1 DSRPAPLT
9 ATQAPPLCA
18 HWPIQ
23 FTPCANGR
31 WRPPRRLKRGP
42 GSALERGGPGY
53 PSARRRHQ
61 RRCPRPRAVMSTPT
75 VPRDLQLPPSQRGE
89 SAFRGEGC
97 EPAGGRLLEVG
108 AGRENQGLRAKKTK
122 TQGTAVK
129 KKNFFYIQTGQS
141 NITEADKEN
150 IGRPTVSKDNVR
162 VEKNCMP
169 LKSNELTNSNIAVD
183 SHALEANNQALQLP
197 IKDDPP
203 SQPMT
208 LSQAF
213 HQKNNSKKK
222 QISTEKPKQD
232 AVIPKKPVL
241 GSYRGQI
248 VQSKVNSFRKPL
260 QIKDESSTTKTLSAT
275 LSKVTKPQPVN
286 TSSILVKSDRP
297 SNMTTSTKF
306 VSTTSQNK
314 ELVRPPIRP
323 LIRSHQDNK
332 QDTMKQGRVK
342 QSISRTSANVTVQK
356 GPREKELPQLNTVVS
371 SFKVSSSQ
379 DVKRNKALSRSMTS
393 ETVGR
398 PASSSKTKLMEKSKT
413 VDQRR
418 HTIAKVTVD
427 SRPARPKETAE
438 ERKARLNEWKA
449 GKKRTLKRPPTS
461 IVIQPEPEEQNEKP
475 VGSFWTTMA
484 EEDEQRLFT
493 EKVNKTFSECLNLIN
508 EGCPKEEILVTLN
521 DLIKNIPDAK
531 KLVKYWICLARIEPI
546 TSPIENVIAIY
557 EKAILAGAQ
566 PIEEMRHTIVDILMM
581 KSREK
586 VKFGENN
593 EETCAIKEQ
602 IQEVSTEDKG
612 IDLDSGKPEIEN
624 KHKKN
629 VVFQDCEKSH
639 DDKTKDPIS
648 DVKTPNTETRT
659 SCLIKYNVSTT
670 PYLQSLKKK
679 MQFDETNSTFKEL
692 KFLTPVRRSR
702 RLQEK
707 TSQLPDMLKDHYPC
721 VSSLEQLTELG
732 NETDAFVCRPNAAL
746 CRMYLETETIEE
758 K

>member
-1 DSRPAPLT
+1 MFS
-9 ATQAPPLCA
+9 
-18 HWPIQ
+18 
-23 FTPCANGR
+23 
-31 WRPPRRLKRGP
+31 
-42 GSALERGGPGY
+42 
-53 PSARRRHQ
+53 
-61 RRCPRPRAVMSTPT
+61 
-75 VPRDLQLPPSQRGE
+75 
-89 SAFRGEGC
+89 
-97 EPAGGRLLEVG
+97 GRLLKTVLSPFSFAEQRRQKLKEQLLKRKTFF
-108 AGRENQGLRAKKTK
+108 AYKQDNQLLSRKDQRVMTSETQVQEQTK
-122 TQGTAVK
+122 VLKLHTK
-129 KKNFFYIQTGQS
+129 M
-141 NITEADKEN
+141 ADKEN
-150 IGRPTVSKDNVR
+150 AGRPTGSKHNIR

-169 LKSNELTNSNIAVD
+169 LKSSSELTNSNISID
-183 SHALEANNQALQLP
+183 SHTLEDNNQALQLS
-197 IKDDPP
+197 IKDDPQ

-213 HQKNNSKKK
+213 HLKNNSKKK
-222 QISTEKPKQD
+222 QTPTEKPKQD
-232 AVIPKKPVL
+232 ATMPKKPVL

-260 QIKDESSTTKTLSAT
+260 QIKDESSTTRKLSAT
-275 LSKVTKPQPVN
+275 VTKVTKPLPVN
-286 TSSILVKSDRP
+286 TSSVIVRSDRP
-297 SNMTTSTKF
+297 LNMTTTTKF
-306 VSTTSQNK
+306 VSSTSQNK
-314 ELVRPPIRP
+314 QLVRPS
-323 LIRSHQDNK
+323 IRSHQDK
-332 QDTMKQGRVK
+332 QDTTKQGIMK
-342 QSISRTSANVTVQK
+342 QSISRTSANVTVRK
-356 GPREKELPQLNTVVS
+356 GPHDKELPQLNTVVS

-379 DVKRNKALSRSMTS
+379 DIKRNKALSKSVTS
-393 ETVGR
+393 ETVVW
-398 PASSSKTKLMEKSKT
+398 PASSYKTKLIENSKT
-413 VDQRR
+413 IDQHR
-418 HTIAKVTVD
+418 HTIAKATVD
-427 SRPARPKETAE
+427 SRPTRPKETAE

-449 GKKRTLKRPPTS
+449 GKGRMLKRPPTS
-461 IVIQPEPEEQNEKP
+461 VVTQPEPEAQNEKP

-508 EGCPKEEILVTLN
+508 EGCPNEEILVILN

-566 PIEEMRHTIVDILMM
+566 PIEEMRHTIVDILTT
-581 KSREK
+581 KSQEK
-586 VKFGENN
+586 VKFGEKI

-602 IQEVSTEDKG
+602 IQEVSIEDTS
-612 IDLDSGKPEIEN
+612 ISLDSGKPEIEN
-624 KHKKN
+624 KHHKN
-629 VVFQDCEKSH
+629 LVFQDCEKSH

-648 DVKTPNTETRT
+648 DTKTPNTETRM

-692 KFLTPVRRSR
+692 KFLTPVRRSQ

-707 TSQLPDMLKDHYPC
+707 TSKLPDMLKDHYPC

-732 NETDAFVCRPNAAL
+732 NEKDAFVCRPNAAL